1 MKDKFA
7 KNKYLFYRGWTYIN
21 IIGIG
26 FLVGNNI
33 KDYLGTSFSWIL
45 FAIIGMTLIWG
56 VGYIESRLE
65 LFASEQKYIMEKNPI
80 FLDTLKEVNTKLD
93 DIKEKLK

>member
-1 MKDKFA
+1 
-7 KNKYLFYRGWTYIN
+7 
-21 IIGIG
+21 
-26 FLVGNNI
+26 
-33 KDYLGTSFSWIL
+33 
-45 FAIIGMTLIWG
+45 MTLIWG